1 MTNLERIEI
10 AYKKLK
16 ATVFFDKTL
25 LPLRDEIVSFE
36 ESVSEEQPVPSELL
50 RMEQALF
57 DGENWEAYRDTILD
71 SVGVL
76 VYPKQ
81 LKSIDEDTAI
91 FNSDSVPIELKK
103 AQYFIDLS
111 VQGHILGALW
121 VLTFGAALD
130 KNTSADN
137 PDGMYEHS
145 YGNRLRKKLLNDET
159 KDYTFAPGLFEP
171 YFSQY
176 ESWRDIALEK
186 AKERLKD
193 EQDALILTLDF
204 KSFYYSVDIPKHM
217 FDGFVEKEAES
228 WKQRLNDL
236 VYEILAQY
244 SKTLKQVIAA
254 GAEPELGE
262 RTILPIGFL
271 PSNILANLV
280 LTPFDDAITKYWN
293 PVYFGRYVDDIIIVD
308 KVEANSSIYKLARS
322 TKKGKRLDA
331 RTVINM
337 FLCRDDLPHIMEET
351 EAGSGIYKINPA
363 LLSAEGSNIV
373 VQDKKVK
380 LFYFQAGAT
389 KALLNCFQSKIKDNV
404 SEFRLMPELDA
415 VYVYQNYSEIFQLKN
430 EDSINKLRS
439 VTGVKIDKFALS
451 KFLGKYRKVGGMIED
466 KEEDVFA
473 RDVKMIFDER
483 TLIENYSAW
492 ERLFEIFM
500 VSDRVDLIRDISV
513 KILKALDRYEV
524 SVELCAE
531 DVSVHNGLVKMLRA
545 ALCRVLALRWGKPC
559 DKEIVRLAKELKDC
573 LQKSSARISPELFSW
588 FDEQELRKKRFAYCR
603 TRMINKYILPLPIDA
618 VLEKL
623 SEKDEADT
631 RLYSLESMGRLLSNN
646 WYERL
651 GYYRYHPYLVQ
662 PQDLSFA
669 LVYEKIRSGDSLLT
683 PYDQREKISNLFIAM
698 NYPMSDES
706 RNTYSL
712 ENIRV
717 LPRTGRNVT
726 DSRRWYA
733 TVLDCAE
740 NEKKDKLC
748 IAVGSARLRDED
760 FIQVLDRKPNR
771 SYKRY
776 RSTAEVFDIVLKA
789 KEQKVDLLVLPENF
803 LPFEWL
809 PVVMRVCANNQ
820 IALVTGI
827 EHVIG
832 ELKQPNGKEAQSM
845 KAGCRGQVYNLTAV
859 ILPYMKDDYK
869 FVHVAFHNK
878 VEYSPGEIELING
891 YRYDYHKGDTY
902 QLFCWKDVWFPVYCC
917 YELTSIRDRSI
928 FQTYAD
934 LVIAVEWNKDVPYFS
949 NIVESLVRDMHC
961 YCIQSNSSNYGDS
974 RALQPADTNR
984 RDIIKTKGG
993 KNNIALIDTINIK
1006 ELRDFQVKSIALQK
1020 KNGPFKQTPPDFDQN
1035 ILAMKRDGTLAD
1047 WIENIENGQ
1056 NSGETKKNV

>member
-1 MTNLERIEI
+1 M
-10 AYKKLK
+10 
-16 ATVFFDKTL
+16 
-25 LPLRDEIVSFE
+25 
-36 ESVSEEQPVPSELL
+36 
-50 RMEQALF
+50 
-57 DGENWEAYRDTILD
+57 
-71 SVGVL
+71 
-76 VYPKQ
+76 
-81 LKSIDEDTAI
+81 
-91 FNSDSVPIELKK
+91 
-103 AQYFIDLS
+103 
-111 VQGHILGALW
+111 
-121 VLTFGAALD
+121 
-130 KNTSADN
+130 
-137 PDGMYEHS
+137 
-145 YGNRLRKKLLNDET
+145 NDET
-159 KDYTFAPGLFEP
+159 EDYTFAPGLFEP

-176 ESWRDIALEK
+176 ESWRDLALEK

-204 KSFYYSVDIPKHM
+204 KNFYYSVDIPKRI
-217 FDGFVEKEAES
+217 FDGFIEGES
-228 WKQRLNDL
+228 EPWKLRLNDL
-236 VYEILAQY
+236 VYEILTCY
-244 SKTLKQVIAA
+244 SEKLRKVIPS
-254 GAEPELGE
+254 GAEPEIGN

-271 PSNILANLV
+271 PSNLLANLV

-308 KVEANSSIYKLARS
+308 KVETNSSIYKLARS
-322 TKKGKRLDA
+322 SEKDKRLDTRA
-331 RTVINM
+331 VINM
-337 FLCRDDLPHIMEET
+337 FLCRDDSPHIMEET
-351 EAGSGIYKINPA
+351 ELGSGIYKIAPA
-363 LLSAEGSNIV
+363 LLAATESNIA
-373 VQDKKVK
+373 VQDTKVK

-415 VYVYQNYSEIFQLKN
+415 VYERQNYSEIFQIKN

-451 KFLGKYRKVGGMIED
+451 KFLGKYRKVSGMIED
-466 KEEDVFA
+466 KEEDIFA

-483 TLIENYSAW
+483 TLIENYGAW

-500 VSDRVDLIRDISV
+500 VSDRIDLIRDISV
-513 KILKALDRYEV
+513 RILQALNRYEV
-524 SVELCAE
+524 SEKLCAE
-531 DVSVHNGLVKMLRA
+531 GVSVHNGLVKMLRA
-545 ALCRVLALRWGKPC
+545 ALCRVLALRWGKIC
-559 DKEIVRLAKELKDC
+559 NEEIEKLAKELKEC
-573 LQKSSARISPELFSW
+573 LQKGNARLSPELLSW
-588 FDEQELRKKRFAYCR
+588 FDEQDLRKKRYAYCQ
-603 TRMINKYILPLPIDA
+603 TRMVNKYILPLPIDA

-623 SEKDEADT
+623 SEEDKADT
-631 RLYSLESMGRLLSNN
+631 RLYSLDGMGKLLSNG

-651 GYYRYHPYLVQ
+651 TYYRYHPYLVQ

-669 LVYEKIRSGDSLLT
+669 LAYEKVKSGDSLLT
-683 PYDQREKISNLFIAM
+683 PYDQRKKISDLFIAM
-698 NYPMSDES
+698 DYPMSDEG

-712 ENIRV
+712 ETIRV
-717 LPRTGRNVT
+717 IPKAGAKIADN
-726 DSRRWYA
+726 RRWYA

-740 NEKKDKLC
+740 KEKKDKLC
-748 IAVGSARLRDED
+748 VAVGSAQLRKED
-760 FIQVLDRKPNR
+760 FIQALDHKPNR

-789 KEQKVDLLVLPENF
+789 KEQKVDLLVLPESF

-832 ELKQPNGKEAQSM
+832 GLRKTDGKETQNTKSDY
-845 KAGCRGQVYNLTAV
+845 RGQVYNLTAV

-878 VEYSPGEIELING
+878 VEYSPSEIELING
-891 YRYDYHKGDTY
+891 YRYDYHKDNTY

-934 LVIAVEWNKDVPYFS
+934 LVIAVEWNKDVSYFS

-974 RALQPADTNR
+974 RALQPTDTNR
-984 RDIIKTKGG
+984 RDIINTKGG
-993 KNNIALIDTINIK
+993 KNNIALIDTIHIK
-1006 ELRDFQVKSIALQK
+1006 ELRDFQIQSISLQK
-1020 KNGPFKQTPPDFDQN
+1020 KNGSFKQTPPDFDQN
-1035 ILAMKRDGTLAD
+1035 ILEMKRSGTLSD
-1047 WIENIENGQ
+1047 WIGNMENGK
-1056 NSGETKKNV
+1056 NSGETKEDV